1 MPSPVTVTRAE
12 TIAKACQA
20 VQDVRR
26 SRAATQHAI
35 ERSRKSLVE
44 THALLLALR
53 ADLFGI
59 HSSCPPTHIIAKA
72 VTRRSSALKPSPSMK
87 R

>member
-1 MPSPVTVTRAE
+1 MPAPVTHAE
-12 TIAKACQA
+12 AIARACQA
-20 VQDVRR
+20 IEDVRL

-35 ERSRKSLVE
+35 EQSRKSLVV
-44 THALLLALR
+44 THALLLTLR

-59 HSSCPPTHIIAKA
+59 RQPCRPTNIVARTVA
-72 VTRRSSALKPSPSMK
+72 RRSSAPKASPSMK

>member
-1 MPSPVTVTRAE
+1 MPAPVTNSEA
-12 TIAKACQA
+12 IAKACQA
-20 VQDVRR
+20 IKDVRV

-35 ERSRKSLVE
+35 AQSRKSLVE

-53 ADLFGI
+53 AELFGV
-59 HSSCPPTHIIAKA
+59 HQPCRPTSIAAKTVA
-72 VTRRSSALKPSPSMK
+72 RRSSAPKPSPSMK

>member
-12 TIAKACQA
+12 TIAKTCQA
-20 VQDVRR
+20 IEDVRR

-35 ERSRKSLVE
+35 EQSRKSLVE

-59 HSSCPPTHIIAKA
+59 RWLCPPTNIVAKA
-72 VTRRSSALKPSPSMK
+72 VARGSNALKPSQSMK